1 MPAATVVGRRIPP
14 MVVTVAAFVFGLGA
28 AVAAAR
34 GANGTGLA
42 LWLANRVLDGFDGT
56 LARAQG
62 AQSDIGGYVDIV
74 LDFVIYAAVPLGLVL
89 GAAPPERA
97 TLAVSALVMLASFYV
112 NAASWM
118 YLAAIL
124 ERRGAGAAARG
135 ELTTITMRLGWRHR
149 DSGVLR
155 PVPGVAA
162 NSGAPVHTHD
172 RPRPGHGDAAACL
185 GGAPPL
191 IVGIRYASAVPATW
205 GRTHAAVRYMTQNCS
220 AASVQRRAIRKP
232 AFATSRSNASRSYL

>member
-1 MPAATVVGRRIPP
+1 VLDDVLRPLKERVLMPAATVVGRRIPP

-124 ERRGAGAAARG
+124 ERRGAGAAARC
-135 ELTTITMRLGWRHR
+135 
-149 DSGVLR
+149 
-155 PVPGVAA
+155 PAA
-162 NSGAPVHTHD
+162 
-172 RPRPGHGDAAACL
+172 
-185 GGAPPL
+185 
-191 IVGIRYASAVPATW
+191 W
-205 GRTHAAVRYMTQNCS
+205 S
-220 AASVQRRAIRKP
+220 AAPRQWCSTPCSWRCRELWCP
-232 AFATSRSNASRSYL
+232 CSYS

>member
-135 ELTTITMRLGWRHR
+135 ELTTITMPRGLVGGTETVVFYALFLALPRTLVPLFILMTALVLVTVMQRLVW
-149 DSGVLR
+149 
-155 PVPGVAA
+155 
-162 NSGAPVHTHD
+162 
-172 RPRPGHGDAAACL
+172 
-185 GGAPPL
+185 
-191 IVGIRYASAVPATW
+191 
-205 GRTHAAVRYMTQNCS
+205 AVR
-220 AASVQRRAIRKP
+220 R
-232 AFATSRSNASRSYL
+232 L